1 MTDLVARGSRPRAP
15 ERSRARHASRAQR
28 ARATF
33 SGVLVVADV
42 AMAGLVLLAVHG
54 DLRMV
59 AGLAF
64 CLVVPGWAIV
74 GLLRLDNPPLEAGL
88 TMAVGLSALVIVA
101 QLAISLGA
109 WHVEALQVLVCA
121 LCLPSLG
128 YQALS
133 RPRERAGR

>member
-1 MTDLVARGSRPRAP
+1 VTDLAARGSRPHAF
-15 ERSRARHASRAQR
+15 ERPRARHAARARR

-33 SGVLVVADV
+33 SMLLVVADV
-42 AMAGLVLLAVHG
+42 AMAGLVLLAVRG

-88 TMAVGLSALVIVA
+88 TMAAGLSALVIVA

-121 LCLPSLG
+121 LCLPSLC
-128 YQALS
+128 YQALR
-133 RPRERAGR
+133 RPRARAAP

>member
-33 SGVLVVADV
+33 SGVLVMADV

-64 CLVVPGWAIV
+64 CLVVPG
-74 GLLRLDNPPLEAGL
+74 
-88 TMAVGLSALVIVA
+88 
-101 QLAISLGA
+101 
-109 WHVEALQVLVCA
+109 
-121 LCLPSLG
+121 
-128 YQALS
+128 
-133 RPRERAGR
+133 